1 METKILI
8 SEELSNYIEGLSYS
22 AASLRDLLLDAAERG
37 LQWSP
42 AFERW
47 EQKYIETDAEFQ
59 VAKGQLEREYVLPKI
74 GDKRVNWTLDY
85 NTRTVTIVEVEE

>member
-37 LQWSP
+37 L
-42 AFERW
+42 
-47 EQKYIETDAEFQ
+47 
-59 VAKGQLEREYVLPKI
+59 
-74 GDKRVNWTLDY
+74 
-85 NTRTVTIVEVEE
+85 